1 MPSMFANFPMTLIF
15 ERIAFLIAKAGWFN
29 LLMAATSYVYAIT
42 YGLRLFRATRTDK
55 LSPNSI
61 YVVDQWRLS
70 SVIWA
75 ERMANWEIGAVLYL
89 PSVFAFVFFAI
100 ICAFNVMSPR

>member
-15 ERIAFLIAKAGWFN
+15 ERVAFFIAKAGWFN
-29 LLMAATSYVYAIT
+29 LLMAATSCVYFFT
-42 YGLRLFRATRTDK
+42 YGIRLLRAVRVDK
-55 LSPNSI
+55 LSPKSI
-61 YVVDQWRLS
+61 YVIDQWRLT

-75 ERMANWEIGAVLYL
+75 ERMANREIGAMLYL
-89 PSVFAFVFFAI
+89 PSALAFLFFVA